1 MTHRTG
7 RVASS
12 SRAWCSGSQACPER
26 SRRVR
31 RYKQALGIAL
41 ALLTLGGCQA
51 PHQQAKQQA
60 TRLWNTVRAQVK
72 AKLAADQLDAGNVAD
87 AAGELAEACRLNPTL
102 TELVP
107 LQARV
112 HLAGGDTRKAQQVLE
127 NATLE
132 GPARAEAEYLLGIVW
147 QHRQRWD
154 TALEHFTR
162 ARRQAPD
169 EIAYFVAVVQ
179 ALLQLGQTEQA
190 LDQLRSEQEKFG
202 WTGAYQ
208 AAWAECHEHLG
219 DWNAAA
225 TAWSKVIGTNT
236 ADRSI
241 RERLAMALYQAG
253 RLSEA
258 TPIFE
263 QLLEQDGT
271 GLQPVGSEP
280 SDCLRLALADCLL
293 EDGRSDAAQTHVAAV
308 LRQNEGQA
316 AAWRLLAR
324 VLVAQGRFERALQA
338 ARRALRIDPDNTQS
352 LELAAALASRSG
364 DQQLAAT
371 LANRLLERHHDS
383 GNPVARAILSVTPVA
398 TTRSDPAPP
407 DE

>member
-7 RVASS
+7 RVASGP
-12 SRAWCSGSQACPER
+12 RARCPDSQACPER

-31 RYKQALGIAL
+31 RYKQALGIPI
-41 ALLTLGGCQA
+41 ALLILGGCQA
-51 PHQQAKQQA
+51 THQQAKQQA
-60 TRLWNTVRAQVK
+60 TGRWNTVRAQVK

-87 AAGELAEACRLNPTL
+87 AAGELAEAGRLDPTL

-112 HLAGGDTRKAQQVLE
+112 HLAGGKTHKAQQVLE

-154 TALEHFTR
+154 AALEHFTR
-162 ARRQAPD
+162 ASRQAPD

-190 LDQLRSEQEKFG
+190 LDQLRFGQEKFG

-208 AAWAECHEHLG
+208 AAWAECHEQLG
-219 DWNAAA
+219 DWDAAA
-225 TAWSKVIGTNT
+225 AAWSRVIGTNAT
-236 ADRSI
+236 DPGI
-241 RERLAMALYQAG
+241 RERLAMALYQAA

-263 QLLEQDGT
+263 QLVEEDGT

-293 EDGRSDAAQTHVAAV
+293 EDGRIDAAHTHVAAV
-308 LRQNEGQA
+308 LRRDEGRA

-324 VLVAQGRFERALQA
+324 ALAAQGRFERALQA
-338 ARRALRIDPDNTQS
+338 ARRALQIDPDNAQS

-364 DQQLAAT
+364 DQELAVT
-371 LANRLLERHHDS
+371 LATHLLERHHDG
-383 GNPVARAILSVTPVA
+383 GNHVARAILSAATVA
-398 TTRSDPAPP
+398 TTRSDRAPP
-407 DE
+407 EE